1 MKNVFD
7 KNDAEGFISRINQLT
22 PSSVPQW
29 GKMSAAQMLAHCNV
43 TYELVYDKKHPA
55 PGGFKK
61 FMLKLFVKN
70 IVVSEKPYKKGS
82 PTAPEFLIS
91 DAREF
96 EKERDRLVN
105 YIRKTQEMGAAHF
118 DGKES
123 HSFGVLTKTEWN
135 NMFAKH
141 LDHHLT
147 QFGV

>member
-7 KNDAEGFISRINQLT
+7 KNDSEGFIARINKLS
-22 PSSVPQW
+22 PSSTAQW
-29 GKMSAAQMLAHCNV
+29 GKMSVAQMLAHCNV
-43 TYELVYDKKHPA
+43 TYELVYDNKHPA

-61 FMLKLFVKN
+61 FILKLFVKN

-96 EKERDRLVN
+96 ERERERLVA
-105 YIRKTQEMGAAHF
+105 YIRKTQELGASHF

-141 LDHHLT
+141 LEHHLN